1 MITPTH
7 VASVL
12 ADVRSGLPRGFLA
25 YPLRSLS
32 RLLLNN
38 LAYDQEAEKLGALA
52 FSFSDVRALFYF
64 FFGLLVLYFSSY
76 LLVFMLFFFL
86 KKSLNFLK

>member
-38 LAYDQEAEKLGALA
+38 LTYDQEAEKLGALA
-52 FSFSDVRALFYF
+52 FSFSDVRAFF